1 MLLVTSANPTQL
13 IISSF
18 TMILTFVTTYAII
31 SPNFNV
37 IPNLKTSFKLAVCL
51 HICTAAFPTDS
62 LLVSDKK
69 NLILLFLVHLPIP
82 LPPSLITLAPRVDRR
97 CGLLCR
103 WAQRRRRT
111 TRVGEGDGGGGRGL
125 WQRGGARRSGSA
137 EEGGRGTGEVWVGGA
152 VGNGTVPIKCLVGC

>member
-13 IISSF
+13 IISSV

-51 HICTAAFPTDS
+51 HIRTAAFPTDS
-62 LLVSDKK
+62 LLLSDKK
-69 NLILLFLVHLPIP
+69 NLILSFLVHLPIP

-97 CGLLCR
+97 CGPLRR
-103 WAQRRRRT
+103 WPQRQRHA
-111 TRVGEGDGGGGRGL
+111 TRAGEGDGNGGGGL
-125 WQRGGARRSGSA
+125 RQRGGPRRSRSV
-137 EEGGRGTGEVWVGGA
+137 EEGGRGMVEVWVGGGA
-152 VGNGTVPIKCLVGC
+152 EWDHSN